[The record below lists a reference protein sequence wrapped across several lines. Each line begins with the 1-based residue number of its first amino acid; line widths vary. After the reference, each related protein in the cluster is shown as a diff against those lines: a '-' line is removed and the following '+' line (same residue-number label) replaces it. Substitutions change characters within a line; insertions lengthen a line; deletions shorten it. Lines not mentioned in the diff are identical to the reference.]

1 MVGSTKAPTTCTPLG
16 YSGLLWAPASCHQDK
31 KTRRYSFRPRGC
43 HHRRCCLQDD
53 PADARQTRSLPAIS
67 VSGNAFWAD
76 GERFYIRG
84 IDYQPGGAAANEDP
98 LIDTE
103 VCSRDIERFRRLGV
117 NAVRVYSLDN
127 NENHD
132 ECMDLLAD
140 AGIYLMA
147 DVNSPDYSINRE
159 EPHPSYNA
167 DYLQS
172 VFATVEMFAQY
183 DNTMLFFSGNEV
195 VDNENNTDSAPY
207 VKATTRDIKNYLRAR
222 GLRQVPVGYSA
233 ADVASN
239 RKQTADYFN
248 CGSDDARSDFFAF
261 NDYSWCNTD
270 FLTAGWDQKV
280 QNFTDYGLPIFL
292 SEFGCITN
300 GERTFGEIESLMH
313 SNMTS
318 VYSGGMMYEYS
329 MEDNDYGIVDIESNG
344 EIEERDEFQN
354 LADAFSRW
362 PAPSGSGSPAH
373 STTHSVSCPTQNS
386 LWEVDGDEIPT
397 MPEEAEQYMQNGA
410 GEGPGLRGPGSQN
423 APDSGTS
430 TGGIASGAPSP
441 TGSEAPRRSSDNG
454 GSEDS
459 NNDSV
464 ARGLVIEKGH
474 SHDVYPGR
482 NRVRGAS

>member
-1 MVGSTKAPTTCTPLG
+1 MKAAILSALAAVTI
-16 YSGLLWAPASCHQDK
+16 
-31 KTRRYSFRPRGC
+31 
-43 HHRRCCLQDD
+43 
-53 PADARQTRSLPAIS
+53 ADAASKTTRQTPDRTRSLPAIS

-103 VCSRDIERFRRLGV
+103 VCTRDIERFRRLGV

-147 DVNSPDYSINRE
+147 DVNSPEYSINRE

-280 QNFTDYGLPIFL
+280 QNFTDYGLPIL
-292 SEFGCITN
+292 
-300 GERTFGEIESLMH
+300 
-313 SNMTS
+313 
-318 VYSGGMMYEYS
+318 
-329 MEDNDYGIVDIESNG
+329 
-344 EIEERDEFQN
+344 
-354 LADAFSRW
+354 
-362 PAPSGSGSPAH
+362 
-373 STTHSVSCPTQNS
+373 
-386 LWEVDGDEIPT
+386 
-397 MPEEAEQYMQNGA
+397 
-410 GEGPGLRGPGSQN
+410 
-423 APDSGTS
+423 
-430 TGGIASGAPSP
+430 
-441 TGSEAPRRSSDNG
+441 
-454 GSEDS
+454 
-459 NNDSV
+459 
-464 ARGLVIEKGH
+464 
-474 SHDVYPGR
+474 
-482 NRVRGAS
+482 

>member
-1 MVGSTKAPTTCTPLG
+1 MKAA
-16 YSGLLWAPASCHQDK
+16 LLSALAAVSV
-31 KTRRYSFRPRGC
+31 
-43 HHRRCCLQDD
+43 
-53 PADARQTRSLPAIS
+53 ADAATKTARQNPDGTRSLPAIS

-76 GERFYIRG
+76 GERFYVRG

-103 VCSRDIERFRRLGV
+103 VCSRDIERFQRLGV
-117 NAVRVYSLDN
+117 NAIRVYSLDN

-132 ECMDLLAD
+132 ECMDMLAE

-147 DVNSPDYSINRE
+147 DVNSPEYSINRE

-270 FLTAGWDQKV
+270 FERAGWAQKV

-313 SNMTS
+313 RNMTS

-329 MEDNDYGIVDIESNG
+329 MEDNDYGIVEIESNG
-344 EIEERDEFQN
+344 DIEELDEFQN

-362 PAPSGSGSPAH
+362 PAPSGDGSPAH
-373 STTHSVSCPTQNS
+373 STTQSVSCPTQDS

-397 MPEEAEQYMQNGA
+397 MPEEAEQYMENGA

-430 TGGIASGAPSP
+430 TGGIESGAPSP
-441 TGSEAPRRSSDNG
+441 TGSEAPRRSSGNG
-454 GSEDS
+454 GSDDSSEDD
-459 NNDSV
+459 DSA
-464 ARGLVIEKGH
+464 ARGLVIEK
-474 SHDVYPGR
+474 DILMVT
-482 NRVRGAS
+482 GAAVVFTLFGAVLL